1 MIVFRCVVLATVIGL
16 LGAASTEAQ
25 ELPWVVDGTIGY
37 AGFVDDSTK
46 NFFVFGGAV
55 RKHVTP
61 RISIGPEFVV
71 MEGADSLTDRVVMLT
86 GNVVFDIYPMHGPM
100 HDKDARTVT
109 PFLVGGVGG
118 FWSRDQ
124 VGTGPFW
131 ASDPAFTAGGGVRA
145 RVAERVSV
153 SGEYRIG
160 WELHQRLTGSVT
172 FEF

>member
-1 MIVFRCVVLATVIGL
+1 MNVFRCVVLASAICL
-16 LGAASTEAQ
+16 LSAASTEAQ
-25 ELPWVVDGTIGY
+25 ELPWVVDGTVGY

-55 RKHVTP
+55 RKQVTP

-71 MEGADSLTDRVVMLT
+71 MEGGDSLTDRVVMLT
-86 GNVVFDIYPMHGPM
+86 GNVMFDIYPMHGR
-100 HDKDARTVT
+100 DARTVT

-160 WELHQRLTGSVT
+160 WELHQRVTGSVS
-172 FEF
+172 FDF